1 MRGLELEG
9 NEVVF
14 VFIKERASLG
24 SSFFRARLGA
34 GSSTSEPRKDQIVVS
49 QGDPA
54 DSVFYIQRGKVKLTC
69 LSRDGKKATVAI
81 LGAGDFFGEESLTV
95 RQRRIATVIAMT
107 DCRLERLEKAAV
119 TRVLRDEPKFAELF
133 MSYLLTR
140 KIQMEQDLVDQLL
153 NPTDKRLARRLLLIV
168 GLGKTGTPGRSIL
181 MKISQETLAEMIGT
195 TQSRVSFFMNKFR
208 SLGLYNG
215 TLTVRS
221 SLSKLVG
228 SD

>member
-1 MRGLELEG
+1 LELEG

-95 RQRRIATVIAMT
+95 RQRHIATVTAMT

-119 TRVLRDEPKFAELF
+119 TRVLRDEPKFSELF

-140 KIQMEQDLVDQLL
+140 KIQTELDLVDQLL
-153 NPTDKRLARRLLLIV
+153 NPTDKRLARRLLFLAD
-168 GLGKTGTPGRSIL
+168 LGKAGAPGSIL

-208 SLGLYNG
+208 SLGLIDYNG
-215 TLTVRS
+215 TLRIRS
-221 SLSKLVG
+221 SLSKLVA